1 MSFDIK
7 LSSNLMSAA
16 RSASSDAM
24 IAASAERGT
33 AAAAAAAGATGART
47 AAAATATAAAGA
59 GAGAGAA
66 AAATAGADA
75 ALPPPTTLAVV
86 ATLIS
91 LLSRLSGAAPSVVAA
106 AVEASEDPIKSPSL
120 KRSLAL
126 PLAFFETSTD
136 AERFDVALHATRLGP
151 SSNGFF
157 AALELELVG
166 IALLPAPTGACQTM
180 DLYPDGTL
188 APSIASAP
196 PASSAGSTVAKGVPP
211 IRTRVGTL
219 TGASAGVLTCFAA
232 GAGFGFGFGFSV
244 RLRCCGGGGCIV
256 FGFGFGFGFGFDIAA
271 ASSGTKGGVG
281 GVGGRTAA
289 ASLVVEAEAAAAATA
304 AASLAA
310 RGGGPV
316 RARFAAIALAS
327 RGADDGAAAVSATLG
342 FALLR
347 ARLRFARGDSGAAA
361 PPVAAAE
368 AAVVVGD
375 VASVAGTAA
384 TPAAVAPT
392 IAASAAACDFCAD
405 TRCAV
410 SAALSC
416 LGDAAAAA
424 A

>member
-47 AAAATATAAAGA
+47 AAAATATATAA
-59 GAGAGAA
+59 AGAGAA
-66 AAATAGADA
+66 ATTGADA

-232 GAGFGFGFGFSV
+232 GAGFGFGFSV

-256 FGFGFGFGFGFDIAA
+256 FGFGFDIAA

-289 ASLVVEAEAAAAATA
+289 ASLVVEAEAEAAAAATA

-310 RGGGPV
+310 RSGGPV